1 MSPAGRSFWKCLS
14 LFHSNAA
21 DVAERVPNMPHTVH
35 TDETSFTF
43 SGTPQPFAA
52 VMNTIMF
59 RFPRPMLP
67 DNPFDSAPAESWE
80 AAEEEMKSRRTSSSQ
95 EHDDRQPAEA
105 DELRDPRRE
114 NTVRNLEL
122 SEAEMRAASRE
133 LAEEEFASTTPTR
146 VEQVEVGQ
154 LYLCELEKA
163 EQGLRLGLGMTVKE
177 GPLNDDK
184 LPTWTV
190 AWFKIASKKGWKTK
204 NIAFEQHKTR
214 GQREMDD
221 LDIRAFRLRIEDSDL
236 TKVL

>member
-1 MSPAGRSFWKCLS
+1 M
-14 LFHSNAA
+14 
-21 DVAERVPNMPHTVH
+21 
-35 TDETSFTF
+35 
-43 SGTPQPFAA
+43 
-52 VMNTIMF
+52 
-59 RFPRPMLP
+59 
-67 DNPFDSAPAESWE
+67 
-80 AAEEEMKSRRTSSSQ
+80 
-95 EHDDRQPAEA
+95 
-105 DELRDPRRE
+105 
-114 NTVRNLEL
+114 
-122 SEAEMRAASRE
+122 
-133 LAEEEFASTTPTR
+133 
-146 VEQVEVGQ
+146 GQ